1 MTICILCGNTE
12 RFEQFADRVRDSEQ
26 YSVVRCGV
34 CGHVQISSLP
44 SDEEEKEFYNVNQ
57 PAKSLN
63 VPTDVDYLR
72 KLQAYDTERRVKLI
86 TDCFQTDS
94 RILEIGSGR
103 GFFLGALFELGYDI
117 TGIEISQEMRAI
129 AQQVSKAPI
138 LNVNLLESTLDI
150 GVFDVIAA
158 FHLIEHFANPV
169 EFCKIVKQYL
179 SSSGVLLLELPNLD
193 DLMVEVCSTY
203 REFWLQRAHI
213 SYFNART
220 IHRVL
225 EEAGYSVEVT
235 GIQRYGIDN
244 MVVWRM
250 NGKPQLDVPSYET
263 INSYRWLECY
273 YKSQLEKNLKCDT
286 LLVTAKPRGSYDNK
300 SSRDRDK
307 S

>member
-1 MTICILCGNTE
+1 MTICILCSNTE
-12 RFEQFADRVRDSEQ
+12 RFEQFADRMRDFEH
-26 YSVVRCGV
+26 SVVRCSV
-34 CGHVQISSLP
+34 CGHVQVSSLP
-44 SDEEEKEFYNVNQ
+44 NDEEEKEFYNINQ

-86 TDCFQTDS
+86 KDCFPTDI
-94 RILEIGSGR
+94 RILEVGSGR

-117 TGIEISQEMRAI
+117 TGIEISQEMRTI
-129 AQQVSKAPI
+129 AQQVSEALI
-138 LNVNLLESTLDI
+138 LNINLLESTLDI
-150 GVFDVIAA
+150 GVFDVIVA
-158 FHLIEHFANPV
+158 FHLIEHFANPI
-169 EFCKIVKQYL
+169 EFCKIVKRYL

-220 IHRVL
+220 IRRVL

-244 MVVWRM
+244 MVVWCM
-250 NGKPQLDVPSYET
+250 EGKPQLGIPSYET
-263 INSYRWLECY
+263 IDSYRWLEHY
-273 YKSQLEKNLKCDT
+273 YKSRLEKNLKCDT
-286 LLVTAKPRGSYDNK
+286 LLVTAKPRGNYGNK
-300 SSRDRDK
+300 SSGDRYK
-307 S
+307 P